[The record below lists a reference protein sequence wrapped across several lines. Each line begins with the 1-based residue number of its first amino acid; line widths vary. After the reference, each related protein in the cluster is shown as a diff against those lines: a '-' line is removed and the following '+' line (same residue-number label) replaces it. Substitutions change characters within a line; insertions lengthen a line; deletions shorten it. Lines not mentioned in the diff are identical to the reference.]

1 MVLSSRLF
9 KILTL
14 DGEEQH
20 PILNDRHNI
29 VVISDEAHRSQYGL
43 KAKLNQKDGTYKY
56 GYAKH
61 MRDAIPNASFIGFTG
76 TPISFEDKDT
86 QAVFGGYVSIYD
98 IQDAVDD
105 GSTVPIYYEF
115 RLVKI
120 DINRAEIDALSD
132 QVEEVIED
140 EEDIGSKEKLRE
152 NGAD

>member
-1 MVLSSRLF
+1 
-9 KILTL
+9 
-14 DGEEQH
+14 
-20 PILNDRHNI
+20 
-29 VVISDEAHRSQYGL
+29 
-43 KAKLNQKDGTYKY
+43 
-56 GYAKH
+56 

-105 GSTVPIYYEF
+105 GSTVPIYYRS